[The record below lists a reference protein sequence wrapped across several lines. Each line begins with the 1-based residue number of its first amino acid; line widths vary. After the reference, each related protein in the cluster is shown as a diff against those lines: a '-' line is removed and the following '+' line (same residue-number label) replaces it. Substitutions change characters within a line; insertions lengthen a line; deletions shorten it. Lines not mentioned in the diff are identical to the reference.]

1 MSSGTKVSVNNIR
14 QGNTVH
20 VSKEG
25 NDFTGLRNSITRP
38 FLTIGAAIAA
48 SVVGDQILVA
58 PGNYPEE
65 GLDITGLSLIG
76 LGNWEHTIIGPAP
89 ASATMDIITVGDAGY
104 LQGFSINV
112 PQGSFN
118 AINCNQATGT
128 NSVYDV
134 AFYGNGTTGSLGTA
148 FNRTGGGKTIGANI
162 RTEGGGIL
170 NILRV
175 DSGVLALEGIHVP
188 QSAGA
193 IENVLLTTVNG
204 TGGFGRSQ
212 MVGFNT
218 GSTNVVNA
226 VKVTG
231 GSSGITPTCL
241 VFTPNIFNATNAIVG
256 DGQYEVI
263 NLLGGRIENV
273 TYSVKLS
280 LTATQAGAAAAVYR
294 ISANHQ
300 PTYLYNQNNAAL
312 SEFSL
317 NFTQESTTIFDSSYN
332 IFGAQQFSMGFSERG
347 TNAYIGRGAPYTS
360 GMAVLTTDN
369 TASPSIDGGNI
380 TDVTDEAT
388 SKSGST
394 FGFQTNVANES
405 ILIGV
410 RRVDLTLDPLV
421 FYGIEALTATGG
433 VGGTCLFEIWNGT
446 AWVEIKRHSTA
457 KDTGY
462 SYGDTCFER
471 TGSDEFIRIA
481 VERDTTWVAKTIFT
495 LSGPMTCKWL
505 RIRLVTPPATP
516 VAIERIKILDSSFG
530 ISSNGVPSS
539 TGLSKFRKTIALNG
553 AIWSGAQG
561 LTKLADFETQVGTV
575 NTYTHIITESLAT
588 SDGPQGDAFMIQ
600 LPIPIGTCTAFPL
613 KLSMY
618 YQMLNGQAGNI
629 TTGCEFR
636 VTVTKLKSSGVLVA
650 DPTGGILPVER
661 DYTNST
667 ALLTNTNQ
675 TVTDVPLIP
684 SGAVLGT
691 TPYADLEDIVH
702 VQELVNI
709 DISDMYEDDMLALRI
724 RFWSQE
730 NQEQFGVWALKL
742 TGVSHQD
749 GKGI

>member
-1 MSSGTKVSVNNIR
+1 MSAGTRIDANNIR
-14 QGNTVH
+14 QGNTLH

-38 FLTIGAAIAA
+38 FLTIGAAITK
-48 SVVGDQILVA
+48 SQPGDQILVA
-58 PGNYPEE
+58 PGLYPEE
-65 GLDITGLSLIG
+65 GLDISGLSLIG
-76 LGNWEHTIIGPAP
+76 IGNWENTIIGPPP
-89 ASATMDIITVGDAGY
+89 ADSSQDTITVGNEGY

-112 PQGSFN
+112 PETAFN

-162 RTEGGGIL
+162 RTEGGGIQT
-170 NILRV
+170 ILRV

-188 QSAGA
+188 GSPGA
-193 IENVLLTTVNG
+193 IENVLLTTVDG
-204 TGGFGRSQ
+204 SGGFGRAQ

-218 GSTNVVNA
+218 GSPNVTNA

-231 GSSGITPTCL
+231 GSAGVRPTCL
-241 VFTPNIFNATNAIVG
+241 VFTPNIFNATNAVVG

-273 TYSVKLS
+273 TYSVVLDFG
-280 LTATQAGAAAAVYR
+280 ATQAGAAEAVYR

-300 PTYLYNQNNAAL
+300 PDYLYNQNNAAL

-317 NFTQESTTIFDSSYN
+317 NFTQEKTSVFDTSYN
-332 IFGAQQFSMGFSERG
+332 IFGAEQFSMGFSERG

-360 GMAVLTTDN
+360 GMVVLTTDSN
-369 TASPSIDGGNI
+369 TGPALDGGNI
-380 TDVTDEAT
+380 TDVTDEAK

-394 FGFQTNVANES
+394 FGFQTNTAQES
-405 ILIGV
+405 ILIGCQ
-410 RRVDLTLDPLV
+410 RVDLIGNPLRFFGLEIFTLT
-421 FYGIEALTATGG
+421 GSTGG
-433 VGGTCLFEIWNGT
+433 SCIAEIWDG
-446 AWVEIKRHSTA
+446 STWTEVKTHA
-457 KDTGY
+457 TSKLEGY
-462 SYGDTCFER
+462 SYGNTCLER
-471 TGSDEFIRIA
+471 SNSNEFLRLGI
-481 VERDTTWVAKTIFT
+481 ERNTIWTAKSIGGF
-495 LSGPMTCKWL
+495 TCKWL
-505 RIRLVTPPATP
+505 RLRLTTPHITP
-516 VAIERIKILDSSFG
+516 VAIERFKLLDSAFG
-530 ISSNGVPSS
+530 ISENGVPSS
-539 TGLSKFRKTIALNG
+539 TGLSKFRKAISLNG

-561 LTKLADFETQVGTV
+561 LTKLADFETEVGTV
-575 NTYTHIITESLAT
+575 NNYTHIITESLAT

-618 YQMLNGQAGNI
+618 YQMLNGQNGNI
-629 TTGCEFR
+629 TNGNEFR
-636 VTVTKLKSSGVLVA
+636 VTVTKLKSTGALIA
-650 DPTGGILPVER
+650 DPAGGLIPTPREYTG
-661 DYTNST
+661 ST
-667 ALLTNTNQ
+667 ALLTNTDQ
-675 TVTDVPLIP
+675 TVTDVALIP
-684 SGAVLGT
+684 DGAVLGV
-691 TPYADLEDIVH
+691 TPYADLENIVH
-702 VQELVNI
+702 IGELVDI
-709 DISDMYEDDMLALRI
+709 DISDMYEDDLLALRV